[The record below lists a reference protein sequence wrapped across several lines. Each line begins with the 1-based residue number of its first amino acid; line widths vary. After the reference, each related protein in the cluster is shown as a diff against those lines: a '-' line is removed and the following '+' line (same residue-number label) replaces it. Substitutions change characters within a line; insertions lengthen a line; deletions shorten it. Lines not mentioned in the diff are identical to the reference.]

1 MKKFYIAAF
10 IFIFCTCLFSVI
22 GGKMQNSEN
31 ETNITT
37 TSSKTYPTK
46 TPIIWETNPP
56 EVPNQ
61 EKDKQTKNNTTAKN
75 PTKPKKKSNYSKLF
89 EKIYMP
95 LATREKPFLFKSV
108 STFIK
113 NEDFEYKITKPSKNN
128 TGKIKVFSENGDYV
142 NITFHPVPDLD
153 NIECIMTISYYNKK
167 DDKEVSLSNYSSDNA
182 ASNDVLNTHT
192 IGKTAKEVSS
202 VEKQRK
208 FIFSD

>member
-1 MKKFYIAAF
+1 MKKFYIVAF
-10 IFIFCTCLFSVI
+10 IFIFFTCLFSII

-31 ETNITT
+31 EANTT
-37 TSSKTYPTK
+37 TSSKTYPVK
-46 TPIIWETNPP
+46 TPIVLETNPP

-61 EKDKQTKNNTTAKN
+61 EKEKQTKNNSTTKKT
-75 PTKPKKKSNYSKLF
+75 TKPKKKSNYAKLF

-95 LATREKPFLFKSV
+95 LATREKPFLFNSV

-113 NEDFEYKITKPSKNN
+113 SEDFEYKITKPTKND

-153 NIECIMTISYYNKK
+153 DIECIMTISYYNKK
-167 DDKEVSLSNYSSDNA
+167 GDKEVSLSNYSSDNA
-182 ASNDVLNTHT
+182 AANDILNTHA
-192 IGKTAKEVSS
+192 IGKAAKEVSS